1 MAFYK
6 DPGHDCL
13 ILLPTRVKSS
23 KMKFEQLNISIFP
36 MWMNSSD
43 NKMKGQQA
51 ANINEM
57 KWNEFKFTIVHS
69 QNTRQIAAI
78 FLTTLSTGLF
88 L

>member
-6 DPGHDCL
+6 DPDHDCL
-13 ILLPTRVKSS
+13 ILLPAKVKSI
-23 KMKFEQLNISIFP
+23 KMKSEQLNISIFP
-36 MWMNSSD
+36 VWMNSSD

-57 KWNEFKFTIVHS
+57 KWNELKFIIVHS

-78 FLTTLSTGLF
+78 F
-88 L
+88 